1 MAKNSKKTTAKKN
14 ITVKEVKKEEKV
26 ERRRRTKLEKA
37 LKSFYTWW
45 SIGFILPPVGLVLY
59 ILWRKDKKDY
69 AKCTGTGALIA
80 ALIWLFVG
88 LSFLINTNGEPK
100 EDRSVSA
107 WYNDFNNGETL
118 VTVLASSTCPHCKN
132 LKPIITASSNKY
144 GYKLYFFEAD
154 KLSESDYTTLTEAIE
169 LEGYE
174 GYVPYTFT
182 IVNKKLT
189 NNTTGEM
196 SDSVLTDFLK
206 KGKVI
211 EG

>member
-1 MAKNSKKTTAKKN
+1 MAKNSKKTTVKKN

-26 ERRRRTKLEKA
+26 EIKKDSKFKRALE
-37 LKSFYTWW
+37 SFHAWW
-45 SIGFILPPVGLVLY
+45 IVGFILPPLGLVLY
-59 ILWRKDKKDY
+59 LLWRKSRKTD
-69 AKCTGTGALIA
+69 AKSAGTGALIA

-154 KLSESDYTTLTEAIE
+154 KLSESDYTTLTETIE

-189 NNTTGEM
+189 NSTTGEM
-196 SDSVLTDFLK
+196 SDSELTDFLK